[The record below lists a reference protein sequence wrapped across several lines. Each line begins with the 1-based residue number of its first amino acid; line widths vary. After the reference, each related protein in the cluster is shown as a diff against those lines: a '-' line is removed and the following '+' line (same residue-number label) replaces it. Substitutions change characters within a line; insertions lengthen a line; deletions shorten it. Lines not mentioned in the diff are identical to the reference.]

1 MRKTNGKGPTS
12 KQRTAVWRGD
22 LAKTSGGLTK
32 ADLTKNKRG
41 KIVSRR
47 KSRQASHTN
56 NLGDWLRESGVSVG
70 KGEMLRRKGS
80 PPEGLKAEKQK
91 GAQAPAKAQKLPQK
105 AQKVKKAAAAKPK
118 PKKAAA
124 KPKQAPPK
132 PKPVPKPAPK
142 KVPAKP
148 KRVPKRKPA
157 KAAKKPAKPK
167 KGPKAKINPITGKRY
182 VKKAGKAKVGTS
194 NIDLDNIIV
203 PGLEDDGWD
212 DDYIL

>member
-12 KQRTAVWRGD
+12 KQRQLVWRGD

-47 KSRQASHTN
+47 KSHQASHTN

-105 AQKVKKAAAAKPK
+105 AHKVKKVAAAKVK
-118 PKKAAA
+118 PKKAA
-124 KPKQAPPK
+124 KPKKAPAK

-142 KVPAKP
+142 KVAAKP

-167 KGPKAKINPITGKRY
+167 KGPKAKVNPITGKRY
-182 VKKAGKAKVGTS
+182 VQKLGTVGGSS